1 MTILCCY
8 KMENRQQLRQHCR
21 MQLLLPHVVTHFLK
35 YGIFIE
41 TLIQDR
47 NNSGKADGN
56 R

>member
-1 MTILCCY
+1 
-8 KMENRQQLRQHCR
+8 MENRQQLRQHCR
-21 MQLLLPHVVTHFLK
+21 MQLLLPHVVTHFLE
-35 YGIFIE
+35 YGIAIE